1 MTKPLL
7 IIIAGAP
14 CTGKTT
20 LGQRLAQE
28 LRLPFVHKDG
38 PKELLFDCIGWSDR
52 AWSRK
57 LGRASVEILFYFAES
72 LLRAGQCFIVESN
85 FSPPLHAERFL
96 KLKQQYGFEPFQI
109 QCICDGD
116 VLFERFKQ
124 RAEVGERHPGHIDK
138 LNYEEFEPLLLKGRY
153 DPLEIGGRIYEVD
166 TTNFASIDYRKIIE
180 AIRAFHVVQ
189 QQPFSLQYSLDDHH
203 GK

>member
-7 IIIAGAP
+7 IIIAGPP

-85 FSPPLHAERFL
+85 FSPPFHAERFL
-96 KLKQQYGFEPFQI
+96 KLKQQYDFEPFQI
-109 QCICDGD
+109 QCICDGN

-124 RAEVGERHPGHIDK
+124 RAESGVRHPGHVDK
-138 LNYEEFEPLLLKGRY
+138 LNYEEFKPILLKGRY

-166 TTNFASIDYRKIIE
+166 TTDLACLDYKKILE
-180 AIRAFHVVQ
+180 EIRAALENNEPPPHIQCHHVEER
-189 QQPFSLQYSLDDHH
+189 
-203 GK
+203 GT